1 MASSN
6 DVGKKISQFQQE
18 LVNAYK
24 KKFRFLLR
32 SGGSVCAERDETQE
46 DSRE

>member
-6 DVGKKISQFQQE
+6 DVDKKISQFQQE
-18 LVNAYK
+18 LVNTYK